1 MANDPLL
8 AAAMQLSPAIDALA
22 AIGARARLV
31 EDGIEVD
38 PRVRQLLD
46 DIVAHV
52 VGDEHRD
59 PDVDP
64 AVLGLV
70 RTLLALGVDLVEHPD
85 RSMGWEHTDIGLLQ
99 SIGRLSG
106 AIAGAIDTASAADAQ
121 LHDAMHRTGGVF
133 LDIGTGTGWLAIAI
147 ARTFPNLHVV
157 GIDLFEPALDLAR
170 CNVRDEGLEDRIE
183 LRLQDATELDD
194 VAAYDAIWIA
204 LPFIPRSVVPA
215 ILDAAR
221 RALRPGGVVIPGT
234 FNRSTDP
241 LGQMLT
247 DLRTLRSGGH
257 PWEPAELCDLLAST
271 GFDGARHVE
280 RTWPAPA
287 ELFAATGTGP

>member
-8 AAAMQLSPAIDALA
+8 SAAMQLSPAIDALA
-22 AIGARARLV
+22 AIGARARLA

-38 PRVRQLLD
+38 PRIGQLLD

-52 VGDEHRD
+52 ADTDHLD

-70 RTLLALGVDLVEHPD
+70 RTLLALGLDLVEHPD
-85 RSMGWEHTDIGLLQ
+85 RSMGWDHTDVGLLQ

-106 AIAGAIDTASAADAQ
+106 AIAGAMAIASSTEPQ
-121 LHDAMHRTGGVF
+121 LDDAMHRAGGVF

-147 ARTFPNLHVV
+147 ARTFPNLRIV

-170 CNVRDEGLEDRIE
+170 RNVRDEGLEDRIE

-194 VAAYDAIWIA
+194 VAAYDAIWVA
-204 LPFIPRSVVPA
+204 LPFMPPTSVPA
-215 ILDAAR
+215 VLDAAR
-221 RALRPGGVVIPGT
+221 RALRPGGVVVPGT
-234 FNRSTDP
+234 FNLAPDP
-241 LGQMLT
+241 LDQMLI

-257 PWEPAELCDLLAST
+257 PWRPGELCDLLRST
-271 GFDGARHVE
+271 GYEQAHHLE

-287 ELFAATGTGP
+287 ELYLAS